1 MNFFGIIRII
11 FISYIFDM
19 VIKTRFF
26 VEDSFS
32 QISRWFENY
41 FSGNKIKEK
50 IFKMDHSR
58 FVNSNMD
65 IITTIMVIYKKYK
78 NNK

>member
-26 VEDSFS
+26 VEDRLVKLVDCLRIIF
-32 QISRWFENY
+32 QA
-41 FSGNKIKEK
+41 IK
-50 IFKMDHSR
+50 
-58 FVNSNMD
+58 
-65 IITTIMVIYKKYK
+65 
-78 NNK
+78 